1 MRIMTHEKTCHQINE
16 MISGYVD
23 NELTQQESQ
32 LVALHIENCKTCQAT
47 VEEINQLKTA
57 IKGSDMPEME
67 ADRIDVIMQ
76 DPISTTIQT
85 VAWSLFLIGGSII
98 LVLVALEF
106 LSSSNISTTDKVL
119 SSLLWGGL
127 LGVFASVVRQQWM
140 ARKTDKY
147 KGVKL

>member
-32 LVALHIENCKTCQAT
+32 HVALHLESCEKCQAT
-47 VEEINQLKTA
+47 LAEINQLKIA
-57 IKGSDMPEME
+57 IKGNTMPEME
-67 ADRIDVIMQ
+67 VERIGAIMQ
-76 DPISTTIQT
+76 DPISTSMQT
-85 VAWSLFLIGGSII
+85 LAWSLFLIGASVGFA
-98 LVLVALEF
+98 LVLIEF
-106 LSSSNISTTDKVL
+106 LSASNISTTHKLL

-127 LGVFASVVRQQWM
+127 FGVFASVVRQQWM

>member
-1 MRIMTHEKTCHQINE
+1 MRIMTHDKTCHQINE

-32 LVALHIENCKTCQAT
+32 HVALHIESCETCRT
-47 VEEINQLKTA
+47 IFEEINQLKVS
-57 IKGSDMPEME
+57 IKGNCMPEME
-67 ADRIDVIMQ
+67 ADRIDAIIQ

-85 VAWSLFLIGGSII
+85 VAWSLFLIGGSIL
-98 LVLVALEF
+98 LVLVGFEF
-106 LSSSNISTTDKVL
+106 LSASSISTSEKIL

-127 LGVFASVVRQQWM
+127 FGVFASVVRQQWM
-140 ARKTDKY
+140 ARKSDKY

>member
-1 MRIMTHEKTCHQINE
+1 MTHEKTCHQINE

-32 LVALHIENCKTCQAT
+32 HVVLHIESCEKCQAT
-47 VEEINQLKTA
+47 LAEINQIKAA
-57 IKGSDMPEME
+57 IKGNDMPEME
-67 ADRIDVIMQ
+67 ADRIDAIMQ

-85 VAWSLFLIGGSII
+85 IAWSLFLIGASII
-98 LVLVALEF
+98 IVLVVLEF
-106 LSSSNISTTDKVL
+106 LSSSNISTIDKVL

>member
-32 LVALHIENCKTCQAT
+32 YVALHIENCEKCQAT
-47 VEEINQLKTA
+47 VVEINQLKTA
-57 IKGSDMPEME
+57 IKGSDMPEMD
-67 ADRIDVIMQ
+67 ADRIDAIMQ
-76 DPISTTIQT
+76 DPISTSIQT
-85 VAWSLFLIGGSII
+85 VAWSLFLIGASIL
-98 LVLVALEF
+98 LVLVTLEF
-106 LSSSNISTTDKVL
+106 LSSSHIGTTDKVL

-127 LGVFASVVRQQWM
+127 LGVFASVIRQQWM

>member
-32 LVALHIENCKTCQAT
+32 YVALHIENCEKCTAT
-47 VEEINQLKTA
+47 LVEINQLKTA
-57 IKGSDMPEME
+57 IKGSDMPEMD
-67 ADRIDVIMQ
+67 ADRIDAIMQ
-76 DPISTTIQT
+76 DPISTSIQT
-85 VAWSLFLIGGSII
+85 VAWSLFLIGASIL
-98 LVLVALEF
+98 LVLVTLEF
-106 LSSSNISTTDKVL
+106 LSSSHISTTDKVL

-127 LGVFASVVRQQWM
+127 LGVFASVIRQQWM